1 MIIGSVDEKLEAT
14 LCLKIYGRSD
24 QEQEV
29 IAVVDT
35 GYNGA
40 LTLPAMMV
48 SALAL
53 PTLAAR
59 EVTLGD
65 TSRKVLDF
73 YRAEI
78 EWDRQRQAIAVL
90 CVEGDPLLGTALL
103 KGYKLEADFVVG
115 GLVQVTT
122 VS

>member
-1 MIIGSVDEKLEAT
+1 MSEDLWPQRPGAGSNRGSR
-14 LCLKIYGRSD
+14 YR
-24 QEQEV
+24 
-29 IAVVDT
+29 
-35 GYNGA
+35 YNGA
-40 LTLPAMMV
+40 LTLPAMLV

-65 TSRKVLDF
+65 TSRKVLDC

-78 EWDRQRQAIAVL
+78 EWDGQRQAIAVL
-90 CVEGDPLLGTALL
+90 CVEGAPLLGTALL

-115 GLVQVTT
+115 GLVQVSTL
-122 VS
+122 S